1 MFKKFFRG
9 IFTII
14 GGLLGYEIYEI
25 CSYLLVTMNPNA
37 EQIGLTGTEEAWA
50 ISFCVIIFGI
60 IFFPNRADFDEKE
73 PQGRGQYR
81 DRSARRFAE

>member
-50 ISFCVIIFGI
+50 LSF
-60 IFFPNRADFDEKE
+60 
-73 PQGRGQYR
+73 
-81 DRSARRFAE
+81 

>member
-37 EQIGLTGTEEAWA
+37 EQEPKRLGQFLFVLLFLEL
-50 ISFCVIIFGI
+50 
-60 IFFPNRADFDEKE
+60 FFSE
-73 PQGRGQYR
+73 
-81 DRSARRFAE
+81 SRRF

>member
-50 ISFCVIIFGI
+50 ISFVLLFLEL
-60 IFFPNRADFDEKE
+60 FFSE
-73 PQGRGQYR
+73 
-81 DRSARRFAE
+81 SRRF